1 MKLVKSTDNS
11 MLFGVCG
18 GIAEY
23 FGWDATFVR
32 VGFALGALL
41 GFGTFILLYIVLMF
55 IMPKG
60 KY

>member
-1 MKLVKSTDNS
+1 MKLIKSTDNS

-23 FGWDATFVR
+23 FSWDATLVR

-41 GFGTFILLYIVLMF
+41 GFGTFIILYLVLVF
-55 IMPKG
+55 IMPKT
-60 KY
+60 